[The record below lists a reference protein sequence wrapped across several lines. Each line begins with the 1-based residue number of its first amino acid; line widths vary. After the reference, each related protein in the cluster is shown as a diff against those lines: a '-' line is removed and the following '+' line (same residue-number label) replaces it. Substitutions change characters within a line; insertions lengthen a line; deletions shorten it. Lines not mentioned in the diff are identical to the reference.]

1 MKPWM
6 LAAALSLVLLA
17 GDVAAATDDSKK
29 GSAEP
34 DTRTLDAV
42 VVNGSQPGPAVWE
55 FSRGRKTIWIL
66 GTLQP
71 LPEHAEFN
79 TSEIERRIAKSQAV
93 LGSRGL
99 LIGDNI
105 SIFRGLMLWPSI
117 RRVKFN
123 ADGRALKDVLPPA
136 TYARW
141 LQAKARYIGDDAD
154 IERLRPMYAA
164 YSLFEAARKARD
176 LKYESGVDS
185 LVRRAAKQH
194 DVPLID
200 RSLRLSISDPRRAV
214 REFAVPRAEDIRCLD
229 QTLDHLDGFV
239 RTAQEVGDAWTV
251 GDLAR
256 IKALSNEDAVVDGC
270 WAQLT
275 NEAIG
280 RQQGIQDLYAQVDER
295 WLDSLHRALRE
306 QDTVFATL
314 PVRDLLDSKGLVA
327 ELKREGFQVVPP
339 ASPGDIRG
347 FGE

>member
-1 MKPWM
+1 
-6 LAAALSLVLLA
+6 
-17 GDVAAATDDSKK
+17 
-29 GSAEP
+29 
-34 DTRTLDAV
+34 
-42 VVNGSQPGPAVWE
+42 
-55 FSRGRKTIWIL
+55 
-66 GTLQP
+66 
-71 LPEHAEFN
+71 LPEHAEFD
-79 TSEIERRIAKSQAV
+79 TSEIERRIAQSQAV

-123 ADGRALKDVLPPA
+123 ADDRALKDVLPPA

-141 LQAKARYIGDDAD
+141 LRAKARYIGDDAD

-194 DVPLID
+194 DVPFVD
-200 RSLRLSISDPRRAV
+200 PSLRLSISDPRRVV
-214 REFAVPRAEDIRCLD
+214 REFEIPRAEDIRCLE
-229 QTLDHLDGFV
+229 QTLDRLDGFV
-239 RTAQEVGDAWTV
+239 RSAQELGDAWTV

-256 IKALSNEDAVVDGC
+256 IKALSNDGVLDGC

-295 WLDSLHRALRE
+295 WLDSLHRAARARHR
-306 QDTVFATL
+306 VRHAT
-314 PVRDLLDSKGLVA
+314 RS
-327 ELKREGFQVVPP
+327 
-339 ASPGDIRG
+339 
-347 FGE
+347 